1 MVTRHAP
8 KPRKYEMMI
17 VVAPTVTEEGLPAV
31 VERVNGLIESHNG
44 TVESYTYDSPWGRRR
59 LAYPIQK
66 FRDAFYVLYYF
77 DMEPRSVDDLDR
89 DIRLDSTI
97 IRHLIVKYD
106 PLTERTGGDYVT
118 DEDEDDEDGAAVAA
132 SDDEDDDDVAES
144 EDSADAPD
152 AADDD
157 DAGDDDEDED
167 GEEEDD
173 EDDEDDE
180 EDD

>member
-1 MVTRHAP
+1 MVARHAP

-31 VERVNGLIESHNG
+31 VERVSGLIETHNG
-44 TVESYTYDSPWGRRR
+44 TVESFTYDSPWGRRR

-77 DMEPRSVDDLDR
+77 DMEPRQVDDLDR

-106 PLTERTGGDYVT
+106 PLTERTGQDYGEPDDDEGEGDADEAREAVAPEPS
-118 DEDEDDEDGAAVAA
+118 EDEAVAA
-132 SDDEDDDDVAES
+132 GDDGGDDGDDDDGDEV
-144 EDSADAPD
+144 ED
-152 AADDD
+152 
-157 DAGDDDEDED
+157 D

-173 EDDEDDE
+173 ASDEDDEDDA
-180 EDD
+180 

>member
-1 MVTRHAP
+1 MVARHAP

-31 VERVNGLIESHNG
+31 VERVSGLIETHNG
-44 TVESYTYDSPWGRRR
+44 AVESFTHDSPWGRRR

-77 DMEPRSVDDLDR
+77 DMEPRSIDELDR
-89 DIRLDSTI
+89 DIRLDAAI

-106 PLTERTGGDYVT
+106 PLTERSEYQSDENDDDEGTESTDVDDAEEETEDADDAEDQDDDNGGD
-118 DEDEDDEDGAAVAA
+118 D
-132 SDDEDDDDVAES
+132 
-144 EDSADAPD
+144 
-152 AADDD
+152 
-157 DAGDDDEDED
+157 DDDEDED
-167 GEEEDD
+167 EENGEDD
-173 EDDEDDE
+173 ESDDE